1 MSKNPLTMRFINLTN
16 ITSIFIKMI
25 KHYKIKKYYTSEFFS
40 DTVYIVIKP
49 QQLVYTY
56 AENQITL

>member
-1 MSKNPLTMRFINLTN
+1 
-16 ITSIFIKMI
+16 MI
-25 KHYKIKKYYTSEFFS
+25 KHYKTKKYYTSDFFS

-56 AENQITL
+56 TENQITL

>member
-1 MSKNPLTMRFINLTN
+1 
-16 ITSIFIKMI
+16 MI

-40 DTVYIVIKP
+40 DTVYIVIEP